1 MKALSRNM
9 LPPSSR
15 SNHVDLQMTVSH
27 SFLLPDTLLDSRS
40 LCGRLKLFP
49 CCQSHNT
56 FPYEQ
61 ADLSLPQVLYLVAY
75 KNYLGSYDY
84 ITTSTGT
91 SKSHKKGSEYCVQ
104 SETPHEEF

>member
-1 MKALSRNM
+1 
-9 LPPSSR
+9 
-15 SNHVDLQMTVSH
+15 
-27 SFLLPDTLLDSRS
+27 
-40 LCGRLKLFP
+40 
-49 CCQSHNT
+49 
-56 FPYEQ
+56 
-61 ADLSLPQVLYLVAY
+61 LPQVLYLVAY